1 MHGGGSCVAEGG
13 CMGGGLCMH
22 GDMHSRGCAWHGGMC
37 GRSMAEGMHAWRE
50 RWPLQQ
56 MVHILL
62 ECILVQH
69 ENILHK
75 N

>member
-1 MHGGGSCVAEGG
+1 MHGGWSCVAEGG
-13 CMGGGLCMH
+13 CMAGGVH
-22 GDMHSRGCAWHGGMC
+22 GMGVCVVGGV
-37 GRSMAEGMHAWRE
+37 SMAGGIHAWQE

-56 MVHILL
+56 MVRILL